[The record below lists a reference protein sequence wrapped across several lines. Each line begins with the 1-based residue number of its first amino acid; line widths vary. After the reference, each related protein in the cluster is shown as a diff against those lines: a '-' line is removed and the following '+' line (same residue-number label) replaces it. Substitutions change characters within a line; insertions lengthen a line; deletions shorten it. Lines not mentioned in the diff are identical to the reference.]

1 MRNQNVI
8 NTAQSA
14 YLLEYGR
21 RRMRVCADTFQNL
34 AQIFGEDGEAEGQEE
49 RRTRVARMIEKR
61 LAEGRQLFAGNLKEM
76 ADMMNHV
83 ADESVRFISL
93 GGRRQKQIIREL
105 WSEGLSARELY
116 LVQRG
121 DGRMELSVVL
131 SSRTRNSRTA
141 EEAADYLSV
150 LLDMRLVP
158 ARRNPFF
165 IGTEPVCCFFEE
177 EPLFLYMTGTARAV
191 KETEKVSGDS
201 FAFFEAGDGNLT
213 AVLSDGMGSGEE
225 ACRDSEAVADMMEG
239 MLEAGLTP
247 QTAVTL
253 LNSVVASEGRAE
265 KLPTLDLC
273 SIDLYEGE
281 CLFLKTGAAASFI
294 KRGSAVE
301 RIAGATLPLGAFGN
315 PQIERARRG
324 VSDGDYIILMSDGMT
339 AGWPEEDGEQQLL
352 RFLSRMNAVTPAE
365 VSNTLL
371 AYALEQSQGRI
382 RDDMTVL
389 TIGIWEKETS
399 G

>member
-141 EEAADYLSV
+141 DRMVSATVKPMPWVRPSTAEATG
-150 LLDMRLVP
+150 
-158 ARRNPFF
+158 PF
-165 IGTEPVCCFFEE
+165 
-177 EPLFLYMTGTARAV
+177 L
-191 KETEKVSGDS
+191 
-201 FAFFEAGDGNLT
+201 
-213 AVLSDGMGSGEE
+213 
-225 ACRDSEAVADMMEG
+225 
-239 MLEAGLTP
+239 
-247 QTAVTL
+247 
-253 LNSVVASEGRAE
+253 
-265 KLPTLDLC
+265 
-273 SIDLYEGE
+273 
-281 CLFLKTGAAASFI
+281 
-294 KRGSAVE
+294 
-301 RIAGATLPLGAFGN
+301 
-315 PQIERARRG
+315 
-324 VSDGDYIILMSDGMT
+324 
-339 AGWPEEDGEQQLL
+339 
-352 RFLSRMNAVTPAE
+352 
-365 VSNTLL
+365 
-371 AYALEQSQGRI
+371 
-382 RDDMTVL
+382 
-389 TIGIWEKETS
+389 
-399 G
+399 